1 MRFLTTSLLFL
12 LLLSGCAVSTIKG
25 LPETETQIET
35 FSNPYFSN
43 PTTDYVYKAKIH
55 AFKNVFGGILIIKKI
70 KENNHRIV
78 FTTNFGNKIF
88 DFELD
93 NNQVT
98 THFVLKELDR
108 KIIIN
113 TLQRDFKTLIQE
125 HHPVLK
131 TYDNGENLIYQSKS
145 IKRFNHFEVSKKS
158 GTLTKITHT
167 SRSKEKVIITFSKTE
182 NYLARHIIIDH
193 KNAPIKIALDYLNSN

>member
-12 LLLSGCAVSTIKG
+12 LLLSGCAISTVKG
-25 LPETETQIET
+25 FPETETQITT

-43 PTTDYVYKAKIH
+43 PTTDYVYKAKIN

-70 KENNHRIV
+70 KKNNHRVV
-78 FTTNFGNKIF
+78 FTTNFGNTIF

-93 NNQVT
+93 NNQII

-131 TYDNGENLIYQSKS
+131 NYDSGENFIYQSKS
-145 IKRFNHFEVSKKS
+145 KKRFNHFEVSKKTK
-158 GTLTKITHT
+158 TLNKIIHS
-167 SRSKEKVIITFSKTE
+167 SRSKEKVIITFSKKE
-182 NYLARHIIIDH
+182 NYLAGHIIIDH
-193 KNAPIKIALDYLNSN
+193 KNAPIKIELDYLNTN